1 MKEEAVKRL
10 RQFNRFYLP
19 AMDLLN
25 KNYVGTEFPLP
36 EARVLYEIS
45 IADGCTAAA
54 IGKRM
59 NLDKSYLSR
68 IIKSHEKAGYLT
80 RTVSP
85 QDGRAYELHLTET
98 GKQHARIF
106 VQRTD
111 DQLRETLRDLD
122 EADCYR
128 LEAALDTVTELLGGM
143 STVTLL

>member
-85 QDGRAYELHLTET
+85 QDGRAYELHLTEA
-98 GKQHARIF
+98 GRRHADVFNERS
-106 VQRTD
+106 D
-111 DQLRETLRDLD
+111 AQLADLIASLD
-122 EADCYR
+122 EVDCCR
-128 LEAALDTVTELLGGM
+128 LMAALDTVTELLGGM